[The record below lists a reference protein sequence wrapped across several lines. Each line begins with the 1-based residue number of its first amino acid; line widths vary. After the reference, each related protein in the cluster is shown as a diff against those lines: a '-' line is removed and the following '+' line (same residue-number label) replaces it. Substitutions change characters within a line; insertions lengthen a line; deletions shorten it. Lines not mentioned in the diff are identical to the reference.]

1 MPRRRLS
8 AIHLPSL
15 ALLAGLPL
23 ATAFAGPQADGRRGS
38 DEPRQSGRTTL
49 SEAVRRAE
57 RDTRGEVLS
66 AERVMNDGRELH
78 RVKVVDDQGRVRV
91 FTQDPQRSADAPRAG
106 RGRPV
111 PPPRDDD
118 N

>member
-1 MPRRRLS
+1 MFCRRP
-8 AIHLPSL
+8 LPL
-15 ALLAGLPL
+15 TLPTIVLLAMLPA
-23 ATAFAGPQADGRRGS
+23 ATAFAGPQAQGRQDR
-38 DEPRQSGRTTL
+38 DDQRQGRATL

-91 FTQDPQRSADAPRAG
+91 FTQDPQRRSDVPRPE

>member
-8 AIHLPSL
+8 PPMLFAIAVL
-15 ALLAGLPL
+15 AVVPALGAQ
-23 ATAFAGPQADGRRGS
+23 AGPQAQGRQDPR
-38 DEPRQSGRTTL
+38 DEDRREAARATL

-78 RVKVVDDQGRVRV
+78 RVKVVDDRGRVRV
-91 FTQDPQRSADAPRAG
+91 FTQDPQRAGERPPR
-106 RGRPV
+106 
-111 PPPRDDD
+111 PPRDDD

>member
-1 MPRRRLS
+1 MSRRLPLLN
-8 AIHLPSL
+8 LPVI
-15 ALLAGLPL
+15 ALLAIGPVVG
-23 ATAFAGPQADGRRGS
+23 AHAGAQA
-38 DEPRQSGRTTL
+38 SGRGDQRQVERATL

-91 FTQDPQRSADAPRAG
+91 FTRDPL
-106 RGRPV
+106 RGGVQARPSR
-111 PPPRDDD
+111 PPHDDD

>member
-1 MPRRRLS
+1 MSRRLPLLN
-8 AIHLPSL
+8 LPIIV
-15 ALLAGLPL
+15 LLAIGPVVG
-23 ATAFAGPQADGRRGS
+23 AHAGAQAGRGNQRHA
-38 DEPRQSGRTTL
+38 ERATL

-78 RVKVVDDQGRVRV
+78 RVKIVDDQGRVRV
-91 FTQDPQRSADAPRAG
+91 FTRDPLRSGVQEGPS
-106 RGRPV
+106 RP
-111 PPPRDDD
+111 PHDDD